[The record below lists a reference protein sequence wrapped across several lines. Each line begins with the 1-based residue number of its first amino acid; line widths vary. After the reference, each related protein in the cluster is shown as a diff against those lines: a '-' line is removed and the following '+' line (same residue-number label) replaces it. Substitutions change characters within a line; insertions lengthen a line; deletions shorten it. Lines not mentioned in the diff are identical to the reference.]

1 MKSNNKNNKPK
12 KPFYGKS
19 NPNTTRVAKYT
30 TAEFKLGSS
39 DKYDDIIDTLIA
51 IIDSCSFDS
60 CAICAKMRKSSFFDS
75 SESKGMIDIGEIRE
89 FNNDTKVFSVSM
101 PTATY
106 DKLKDGIKADLYS
119 IVPAIRL
126 NKDTGE
132 VKFISCFEVVSP
144 EIASEAAAE

>member
-1 MKSNNKNNKPK
+1 MNKNKNPK
-12 KPFYGKS
+12 KPYYGKS

-39 DKYDDIIDTLIA
+39 DKYDSIIDTLIA
-51 IIDSCSFDS
+51 IIDSCSFDC
-60 CAICAKMRKSSFFDS
+60 CAITAKMRKSTFFDS
-75 SESKGMIDIGEIRE
+75 SESKGMIDLGEIRG
-89 FNNDTKVFSVSM
+89 FNNDTKVFTVSM

-106 DKLKDGIKADLYS
+106 DKLKDAINAGLVT

-132 VKFISCFEVVSP
+132 VKFISCFEAVMP
-144 EIASEAAAE
+144 APANE

>member
-1 MKSNNKNNKPK
+1 MNKNKNPK
-12 KPFYGKS
+12 KPYYGKS

-39 DKYDDIIDTLIA
+39 DKYDSIIDTLIA
-51 IIDSCSFDS
+51 IIDSCSFDC
-60 CAICAKMRKSSFFDS
+60 CAITAKMRKSTFFDS
-75 SESKGMIDIGEIRE
+75 SESKGMIDLGEIRG
-89 FNNDTKVFSVSM
+89 FNNDTKVFTVSM

-106 DKLKDGIKADLYS
+106 DKLKDAINAGLVT

-132 VKFISCFEVVSP
+132 VKFISCFEAVMP
-144 EIASEAAAE
+144 APAKE